1 MTHVSRLKPTL
12 KEAILVR
19 RLTEVAGV
27 VLAGGRATRMG
38 GQDKG
43 LVILNG
49 RPLFEHVVKKLA
61 PQVGKITISANRNIE
76 KYRSAGVDVV
86 SDTLPD
92 YPGPLAGILSVMQKL
107 DSEWFLFC
115 PCDTPM
121 VPQDL
126 ASRLW
131 DARGQYPA
139 VWVNDGERDHPT
151 ITLIHRKLI
160 APLENYLKA
169 GERRVMVFLRE
180 AGGHAVIFPDRQ
192 QNFVNVNSP
201 ADLARWESS

>member
-1 MTHVSRLKPTL
+1 M
-12 KEAILVR
+12 R

-107 DSEWFLFC
+107 GSEWFLFC